1 MDVPWADRLLSDLE
15 RQAETERLLDR
26 DAEVEQLTQDVYRAV
41 EWVDRLRAARGT
53 AVAVSVLG
61 YGPFSGT
68 VDRVGRDWCVLRS
81 AEVDLVVSLEAVL
94 TLRGLRDAVIDPG
107 ARPGLVPAWGS
118 GPCSGRRSRSA
129 GSCGC
134 SCATDHRPRAWCCV
148 RERTSASWPDDG
160 LTTGPVVLP
169 WRQLA
174 AFTAR

>member
-107 ARPGLVPAWGS
+107 ADPVWSRLGIGAVLREAIQERWIMRVFLRDGS
-118 GPCSGRRSRSA
+118 RAQGVVLRA
-129 GSCGC
+129 GADFC
-134 SCATDHRPRAWCCV
+134 
-148 RERTSASWPDDG
+148 ELDDG